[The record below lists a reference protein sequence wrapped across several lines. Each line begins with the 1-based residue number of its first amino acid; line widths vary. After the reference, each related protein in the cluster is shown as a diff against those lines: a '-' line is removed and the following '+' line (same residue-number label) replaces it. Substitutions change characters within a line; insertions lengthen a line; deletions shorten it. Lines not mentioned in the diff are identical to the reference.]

1 MEVVPV
7 VERGGVNDG
16 GTENDRTPRPEVPE
30 EVENERVR
38 RFLSDLHRPR
48 DALAVLRFVLRHPDG
63 VPIPVVTEETLGET
77 PTGRNDRFIRRL
89 IERNPRFF
97 ETDRSQAVYVV
108 APSPDA
114 LNLITG
120 RQISKPPE
128 GTVFDKDTARALLND
143 QKMLNENGRQIV
155 LDRFGS
161 YIDRV
166 SQKEVVLRDLT
177 ARGEEYAVIP
187 YRTRFTDDAR
197 QDEQWAKFHYAWETA
212 SREYDNACFMTL
224 TTDPKMHDG
233 LLDSW
238 ENISDSFNRLMSFLS
253 TDSRLGYRPDYVAV
267 LEPSDR
273 GLPHLHVVV
282 FGEPWLIDQRELSN
296 YWAKYQAEVVDIR
309 RLRNRDGEWIQP
321 TRGERTAGNRNAELV
336 ADGGDETDD
345 DEPMDAKAYLGKY
358 LKKLLDGLD
367 ADAADLCNADA
378 EETPAWKLGMHW
390 ATDRQMVRSS
400 HDLKPENDDETE
412 VLGANWEYV
421 GAWNRDEL
429 PVRILQNRRTP
440 PTPEETPVTD
450 GGDAA
455 DGDRP
460 PDAGG
465 GET

>member
-1 MEVVPV
+1 M

-273 GLPHLHVVV
+273 GLPHLHVAL
-282 FGEPWLIDQRELSN
+282 FGVAPADIPSQEEIRA
-296 YWAKYQAEVVDIR
+296 YWDGTRDVGSQVHVAPL
-309 RLRNRDGEWIQP
+309 RLRNNSWLLRSEEAGDAGDVSLSYYLTEAMRDLVTVAESDADDLLEAADEGDVSLWKQALYWY
-321 TRGERTAGNRNAELV
+321 TERQYYTASPSLKP
-336 ADGGDETDD
+336 DDTDEGDD
-345 DEPMDAKAYLGKY
+345 DSLPYVP
-358 LKKLLDGLD
+358 
-367 ADAADLCNADA
+367 
-378 EETPAWKLGMHW
+378 T
-390 ATDRQMVRSS
+390 
-400 HDLKPENDDETE
+400 
-412 VLGANWEYV
+412 WEYV
-421 GAWNRDEL
+421 GTFREENIPARFLRNR
-429 PVRILQNRRTP
+429 V
-440 PTPEETPVTD
+440 
-450 GGDAA
+450 
-455 DGDRP
+455 RP
-460 PDAGG
+460 PPS
-465 GET
+465 EPPPS